1 MCFNGSLCS
10 PMSGSHEAGRSF
22 FPLSSARR
30 CVWSALL
37 EQLFQAAHTNIH
49 EIFFMSVHHPKLL
62 GELISH
68 TQLNPLRK
76 TQTAASRV
84 YETRCSND
92 PMCYIIILH
101 HVDTACGIYIHMS
114 QVMDDTSRAS
124 ERIRKTQ
131 LHLSASIHSFI
142 YF

>member
-1 MCFNGSLCS
+1 MPSAPRIQL
-10 PMSGSHEAGRSF
+10 RS
-22 FPLSSARR
+22 
-30 CVWSALL
+30 V
-37 EQLFQAAHTNIH
+37 
-49 EIFFMSVHHPKLL
+49 VPKLPTCPPNMAA
-62 GELISH
+62 ELISH
-68 TQLNPLRK
+68 THLNPLRK

-84 YETRCSND
+84 YETRCNND

-142 YF
+142 YFKKKLFNAAKCKRTMRPRRTAPLRILPQAKNKIVK